1 MLVAVSIIVVAL
13 LISSARLLLPYL
25 DTYHQQVEAMIS
37 DAVGATVEVSSM
49 EAAWHGAGPLLKLRG
64 VRVLN
69 DGGSE
74 LLNFD
79 HGSIG
84 LNLLQSIRY
93 RSLQIGNLVV
103 SGVKL
108 IITRDEAG
116 KISVAGLEAGAAG
129 TGDNGDEALAQRQA
143 DNQQALLHWLLI
155 QPRMAIE
162 SSEVTWRD
170 LKQGGRELHFS
181 NIAFKLRNQGN
192 RHQLDGAAEL
202 PTHFGR
208 TFSFAIDI
216 DGDQQAQ
223 QEWRVQGYVE
233 GKGLQLAPWLEEQAP
248 AGVRVD
254 KGLVETRLWFEWR
267 DAALQRVEGDFSL
280 QQLLLTSVGNGDQPA
295 GEQSMNVDL
304 LSGEYA
310 WKRSAT
316 GWALSVDH
324 FLLGR
329 ESRMWP
335 PSRFSVATS
344 TEADGAQVV
353 EAKLGYIDIDDLN
366 ALLQMS
372 DQVDERL
379 RQQLLAFAPT
389 GELREGYLHYWD
401 PSRDNKQDYRYTLS
415 SRFDGV
421 GINAIGKLPGL
432 NGLGGHLRL
441 DNSGGYLAL
450 KQMSGEI
457 EIPALFRSPL
467 TVTALAGELYWQ
479 SGEGGW
485 RVESRELNVENSDL
499 ELSLELALTGGS
511 STPEIALLAT
521 FDAPSVVNISHYLP
535 VGIMPAASVEWLD
548 RAIVGGNASAGQVV
562 FYGPLDHRFPYEE
575 SPGLFDI
582 RFNLTDGILDYAP
595 GWPRLEEMEA
605 EVIFA
610 GSGMQ
615 INAVAAKIL
624 DADVTQVSA
633 RIKSFRAHPALLE
646 IDGQA
651 QGHARETLNFL
662 RRSPLNARF
671 GAFTEGAEVT
681 AGRSELDLSL
691 QLPLAKLPVKVN
703 GLVRFEGADFY
714 LADRAVDILDVNGEL
729 HFSETGIEV
738 RQAQARLL
746 GMDSVLHAAT
756 LPVATGE
763 GSTVIGAVGSAA
775 AADVQRL
782 LPSPPFQRLDGRA
795 AWQAL
800 LTIPARGAEKK
811 GLSLRV
817 TSDLKGMAVNFPEPL
832 GKSAQ
837 QVKKLVLETV
847 FPRRLDVPM
856 TVQYGSQLRGIFDL
870 DGKMTLQRGT
880 LTFGGAQPSMP
891 TQRLIRIDGKLKRL
905 SLAEWLPL
913 IAAAKRDTDSRR
925 AAVGVGELNLEIE
938 QLLAFERNFHYTT
951 LALALE
957 SKGGASLWRGDISS
971 HLMGGVLQIP
981 VDFEQEPLVMALDYL
996 ILPPP
1001 QVTDQPST
1009 SSDDVNPKSLPAMK
1023 INSRYFSY
1031 ADLPLGSLKLQTT
1044 RRPAGVH
1051 IKQLTLLSP
1060 LMVLTM
1066 SGDWTTTNSAQH
1078 SIFNI
1083 TINSDD
1089 LGEMLSTFDIADS
1102 IRGGQSEIGIIAR
1115 WPGAP
1120 GAFALE
1126 RLSGNMH
1133 LKVKKG
1139 RLLEVEPG
1147 AGRIFGLISLQ
1158 SIPRRLTLDFSDMFK
1173 KGFSFDRME
1182 GDFEINNGDATT
1194 SNFSVVGP
1202 SATISMSGRVGLAT
1216 KDYDQDVIVEPH
1228 VASSLPVVG
1237 AVVGSL
1243 GIGAAILLAQKLLN
1257 LNEVTQVR
1265 YSVKGS
1271 WDDPVVTREKMSVPD
1286 SGGEIQEK

>member
-25 DTYHQQVEAMIS
+25 ATYHQQVEAMIS
-37 DAVGATVEVSSM
+37 DAVGARVEVSSM
-49 EAAWHGAGPLLKLRG
+49 EAAWHGAGPLLKLHG

-69 DGGSE
+69 DGDSE

-103 SGVKL
+103 SGIKL

-116 KISVAGLEAGAAG
+116 KISVAGLEAGA
-129 TGDNGDEALAQRQA
+129 GDDSDEALAQHQA
-143 DNQQALLHWLLI
+143 ENQQALLRWLLT
-155 QPRMAIE
+155 QSRMAIE

-170 LKQGGRELHFS
+170 LKKGGRELHFS

-202 PTHFGR
+202 PAHLGR

-216 DGDQQAQ
+216 DGDLQAQ
-223 QEWRVQGYVE
+223 QEWRVQGYIE
-233 GKGLQLAPWLEEQAP
+233 GAVLQLAPWLEEEAP

-254 KGLVETRLWFEWR
+254 KGVVETRLWFEWQ

-280 QQLLLTSVGNGDQPA
+280 QQLLLTSVGNG
-295 GEQSMNVDL
+295 EQSMNVDL

-316 GWALSVDH
+316 GWTLSVDH
-324 FLLGR
+324 FLLER
-329 ESRMWP
+329 DSRVWP

-366 ALLQMS
+366 TLLQIS

-379 RQQLLAFAPT
+379 RRQLLAFAPT

-401 PSRDNKQDYRYTLS
+401 PSRDNKQDYRYTLA

-421 GINAIGKLPGL
+421 GINAVGKLPGL
-432 NGLGGHLRL
+432 NGLGGHVRL

-450 KQMSGEI
+450 TQMSGEI
-457 EIPALFRSPL
+457 EIPTLFRAPL

-485 RVESRELNVENSDL
+485 RVESRALNVENSDL

-521 FDAPSVVNISHYLP
+521 FNAPSVANISHYLP
-535 VGIMPAASVEWLD
+535 VGIMPAASVGWLD
-548 RAIVGGNASAGQVV
+548 RAIVGGNASAGQVI
-562 FYGPLDHRFPYEE
+562 FYGPLDRRFPYEE

-633 RIKSFRAHPALLE
+633 RVKSFRAHPALLE

-691 QLPLAKLPVKVN
+691 QLPLAKLPAKVN
-703 GLVRFEGADFY
+703 GVVHFEGADFY
-714 LADRAVDILDVNGEL
+714 LAERAVDILDVNGAL
-729 HFSETGIEV
+729 HFSEAGIEI

-763 GSTVIGAVGSAA
+763 GSTVISAVGSAA

-782 LPSPPFQRLDGRA
+782 LPSPLFQRLDGRA

-817 TSDLKGMAVNFPEPL
+817 TSDLKGMGVDFPEPL

-837 QVKKLVLETV
+837 QAKKLVLETV
-847 FPRRLDVPM
+847 FPRRLNVPM
-856 TVQYGSQLRGIFDL
+856 TVQYGSQLRGILDL
-870 DGKMTLQRGT
+870 DGKMALQRGT
-880 LTFGGAQPSMP
+880 LTFGGALPSMP

-905 SLAEWLPL
+905 SLAEWLPV
-913 IAAAKRDTDSRR
+913 IAAAKDDTGSRR
-925 AAVGVGELNLEIE
+925 AAVEVEQLNLEIE

-981 VDFEQEPLVMALDYL
+981 VDFEQESLVMALDYL

-1001 QVTDQPST
+1001 QVTGQS
-1009 SSDDVNPKSLPAMK
+1009 SIASDDVSPKSLPAMK

-1031 ADLPLGSLKLQTT
+1031 ADLPLGSLKLQAT
-1044 RRPAGVH
+1044 RRPAGLH
-1051 IKQLTLLSP
+1051 ITQLTLRSP
-1060 LMVLTM
+1060 LMALTM
-1066 SGDWTTTNSAQH
+1066 NGDWTVTNSAQH
-1078 SIFNI
+1078 SVFNI

-1102 IRGGQSEIGIIAR
+1102 IRGGQSEIGIIAH

-1120 GAFALE
+1120 SAFALE

-1202 SATISMSGRVGLAT
+1202 SATISMAGRVGLAT

-1271 WDDPVVTREKMSVPD
+1271 WDDPIVTREKVSVPD
-1286 SGGEIQEK
+1286 SGSEIQEK